1 MTIARHGIPARAR
14 PRSFRWRMIRVV
26 SLLLATMFVPMGF
39 LVAGDL
45 GDYRDAEETVGTVT
59 TVQDVQ
65 ALIHEL
71 QKERG
76 LTLGLLGGD
85 SRFREQLSGQRA
97 LTDHALDS
105 LRRQVDQGM
114 RRGSTV
120 RSALAPLGTLGNERS
135 AVDHGATD
143 RSSALHYYTDSI
155 ASLANLDLGTG
166 STSDPALRRGLEALQ
181 ALGDAKEFTGR
192 ERAVLS
198 GVFAARRIDQADY
211 LVLLDD
217 LAGKKAMLAVFAK
230 TATPAE
236 QARLTAVQASSAAR
250 QAADDESV
258 AVASAGTTL
267 SRYVDPVAWF
277 TTMTTY
283 IDSLRQVQIGIGA
296 DVDARAA
303 ALRSAAGRRLAGL
316 GLLLVLAAGFE
327 VWLAVRALRSV
338 VGPLARLARD
348 AQDLA
353 ERRLPEAVHR
363 LRTAVPEPD
372 DRPPAARPPME
383 VPAYAGSEIVDLAA
397 AIGLV
402 HDSALTLATGQAVLR
417 RNVGDSL
424 LNLARRNQNLVRRQL
439 AFITLLENDEADP
452 DALGRLFELDHLAT
466 RMRRNAESLLV
477 LIGEATPRPRTEPLS
492 ASDLIR
498 AAMSEVEDYPRV
510 AIEQVDA
517 VSVDGAVVAD
527 LAHLLA
533 ELIENALNFS
543 PPDTEVLVTG
553 QTTGEGYLITVAD
566 RGVGMSAG
574 ALARANAKLR
584 GDEHFEVA
592 PTRFLG
598 HYVVGRLAERIGARV
613 GLSGA
618 PGAGTTARIE
628 LPAGL
633 IHRPGPVSAP
643 ASAPAPA
650 GPMWPV
656 ARPQSDGAVEWP
668 SRDGGT
674 VPGSVPAAAPAPAPA
689 PSHPATPPS
698 PYRPAPASAGTLLTA
713 FSAGYR
719 QGMAVAVSSP
729 QPEDAP

>member
-1 MTIARHGIPARAR
+1 MAIARHGIPSRAR
-14 PRSFRWRMIRVV
+14 PRSFRWRMIKVV
-26 SLLLATMFVPMGF
+26 SLLLATMLVPMGF

-45 GDYRDAEETVGTVT
+45 RDYRDAEETVSTVT
-59 TVQDVQ
+59 AVQGVQ

-76 LTLGLLGGD
+76 LTVGLLGGD

-97 LTDHALDS
+97 LTDQALAA
-105 LRRQVDQGM
+105 LRRQLDRGM
-114 RRGSTV
+114 RGGGAV
-120 RSALAPLGTLGNERS
+120 RSALAPLGSLGTERS
-135 AVDHGATD
+135 AVDSGTTD
-143 RSSALHYYTDSI
+143 RSGALRYYTDSI
-155 ASLANLDLGTG
+155 ASLGNLDLSTG

-198 GVFAARRIDQADY
+198 GVFAASRIEQADY
-211 LVLLDD
+211 LILLDD
-217 LAGKKAMLAVFAK
+217 LAGKKATLAVFAK

-236 QARLTAVQASSAAR
+236 QARLAAVQASGAAR
-250 QAADDESV
+250 RAADDEAV
-258 AVASAGTTL
+258 AVASAGLTL
-267 SRYVDPVAWF
+267 SRHVDPVAWF
-277 TTMTTY
+277 TTMTAC

-303 ALRSAAGRRLAGL
+303 ALRAAAGRRLAGL
-316 GLLLVLAAGFE
+316 GLLAVLVAAFE

-348 AQDLA
+348 ARDLA
-353 ERRLPEAVHR
+353 EQRLPQAVDR

-372 DRPPAARPPME
+372 DRLPAARAPME
-383 VPAYAGSEIVDLAA
+383 VPAHAGTEIVDLAA

-424 LNLARRNQNLVRRQL
+424 LNLARRNQNLVHRQL
-439 AFITLLENDEADP
+439 ACITLLENDEADP

-477 LIGEATPRPRTEPLS
+477 LIGEATARSRAEPLS

-510 AIEQVDA
+510 AIDRMDA
-517 VSVDGAVVAD
+517 VSIDGAAVAD

-543 PPDTEVLVTG
+543 PPDSDVHVTG
-553 QTTGEGYLITVAD
+553 QCTADGYLITVTD
-566 RGVGMSAG
+566 HGVGMSAG

-584 GDEHFEVA
+584 GDERFEVA

-613 GLSGA
+613 GVSGA
-618 PGAGTTARIE
+618 PAAGTTARIE
-628 LPAGL
+628 LPAEL
-633 IHRPGPVSAP
+633 VHSPGPPGSL
-643 ASAPAPA
+643 
-650 GPMWPV
+650 GPLRSPGSLD
-656 ARPQSDGAVEWP
+656 RPHPTGAVD
-668 SRDGGT
+668 R
-674 VPGSVPAAAPAPAPA
+674 
-689 PSHPATPPS
+689 PS
-698 PYRPAPASAGTLLTA
+698 PHGVPVRSRPAPPSAYRPSGTSVGTLLTA

-729 QPEDAP
+729 KPEDAP